1 MNIQKWF
8 EGEIVDVDD
17 PEKLGRVKVRE
28 TLGHSNRVDPEDL
41 FWSHVLMPPTGAN
54 AKGAGVSPV
63 GLTEDS
69 KVIGFRINE
78 TLSYVIGSVAYVP
91 NDADHSVSRQA
102 RGVGPVKKDYIEE
115 LGEKKTEYDAKYP
128 HNKTITTSSGHV
140 LELDDTPKAER
151 IHVYH
156 TSGSYVEIFPDGS
169 IITKSME
176 DSVSVTMKDHAISV
190 VKGDLQ
196 IVANEGMIEI
206 TSDKDI
212 NLVSKSGV
220 VNIRGAIIGLNG

>member
-28 TLGHSNRVDPEDL
+28 TLGHSNRVDSEDL

-54 AKGAGVSPV
+54 AKGTGVSPV
-63 GLTEDS
+63 GLTEAS

-102 RGVGPVKKDYIEE
+102 RGVGPVKKDYIKE
-115 LGEKKTEYDAKYP
+115 LGEKKTEYNAKYP

-212 NLVSKSGV
+212 NLVSKAGV
-220 VNIRGAIIGLNG
+220 VNIRGAVIGLNG